1 MLNYHAPAMLRLID
15 NPLRIDSNCRQV
27 SCHFDESLY
36 REETPRQLELA
47 LPATLDRAVRKRKAE
62 FIAGR
67 YCARQALLQLDA
79 TLHASI
85 GIGANREPLWPDAC
99 VGSITHAHGYASAL
113 VASRSDVRSVG
124 IDSET
129 WVEPRIAHELGG
141 QILTTTERYDDFQ
154 HMFESSRH
162 HLTLVFSA
170 KESLYKC
177 LFPLV
182 NKFFE
187 FHSALIIPEHSASA
201 ATGRFR
207 FELLEDLNAEFRA
220 GYSGHGS
227 YVMREDFVH
236 TAIVLKP

>member
-1 MLNYHAPAMLRLID
+1 MMRLID
-15 NPLRIDSNCRQV
+15 NPLRIDSSCRQV

-36 REETPRQLELA
+36 REDTPRQLQLA
-47 LPATLDRAVRKRKAE
+47 LPNTLDRAVRKRKAE

-67 YCARQALLQLDA
+67 YCARQALRQLDD

-85 GIGANREPLWPDAC
+85 GIGADREPLWPEAC

-113 VASRSDVRSVG
+113 VASQSSVRGVG

-129 WVEPRIAHELGG
+129 WVAPRTAQELGG
-141 QILTTTERYDDFQ
+141 QILTAAERYDDFQ
-154 HMFESSRH
+154 NLFESPRH
-162 HLTLVFSA
+162 YLTLVFSA

-182 NKFFE
+182 NKFFG
-187 FHSALIIPEHSASA
+187 FHSALIVPEPSASTP
-201 ATGRFR
+201 TGRFR
-207 FELLEDLNAEFRA
+207 FELLVDLNAEFRA
-220 GYSGHGS
+220 GYGGHGS
-227 YVMREDFVH
+227 YVIHEDLVH